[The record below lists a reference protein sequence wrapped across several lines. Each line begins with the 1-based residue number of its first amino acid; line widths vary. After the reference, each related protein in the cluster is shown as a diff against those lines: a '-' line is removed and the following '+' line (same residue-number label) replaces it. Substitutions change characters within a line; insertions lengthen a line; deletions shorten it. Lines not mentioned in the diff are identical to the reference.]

1 MLLTVI
7 EYYYLWS
14 L

>member
-1 MLLTVI
+1 MT
-7 EYYYLWS
+7 YYLWS